1 MSNTEYLKQL
11 KDLLKLEEASL
22 KLQEDRR
29 DSLLGEVNIIQ
40 DYIKNSQNVINN
52 IISKI
57 KEVENK

>member
-1 MSNTEYLKQL
+1 MANAEYLKQL

-22 KLQEDRR
+22 KLQQDRR
-29 DSLLGEVNIIQ
+29 DSLLGEVNVIQ

-57 KEVENK
+57 EEVENK

>member
-22 KLQEDRR
+22 KLQEQHR
-29 DSLLGEVNIIQ
+29 DSLLGEVNVIQ